1 MKSRVGVLAAIA
13 AAGLALVPTVLAGA
27 STSLTITTPKQ
38 GQSFA
43 LHNTSYI
50 PVAGTVSF
58 APATQSSTTFFLRRD
73 ACGTSDDN
81 PHLSVTKGT
90 DAGDGCGLTLTSI
103 VGLGGTVDQAAS
115 VDFPT
120 EDGMPLTLDTSR
132 NVTGTIDLESFAL
145 AAGTGLGAGDLTVDI
160 SLEALV
166 GGNGVD
172 IGSTSQTVVITP
184 VAANYPV
191 QFTIQPNA
199 ALSKTDL
206 SGVDLRV
213 HVEGPF
219 VFSGF
224 IGNSGASWVALPS
237 YTASL
242 TDSVQISIDDPTFAN
257 PIPARIFSTSKGT
270 QWSVAIPTP
279 AVGKHTIYAESQQ
292 GFTTSAVVARQF
304 NVTK

>member
-1 MKSRVGVLAAIA
+1 MKSRFGVPAALI

-27 STSLTITTPKQ
+27 STSLTVTTPRQ

-58 APATQSSTTFFLRRD
+58 APATPSSTTFFVRRD
-73 ACGTSDDN
+73 GCGTSNDN

-90 DAGDGCGLTLTSI
+90 DAGNGCGLTLTSI
-103 VGLGGTVDQAAS
+103 VGLGGVVDQSAS
-115 VDFPT
+115 VDFPS
-120 EDGMPLTLDTSR
+120 EDGMPLTLDAGR
-132 NVTGTIDLESFAL
+132 NVTGTIDLESIAL
-145 AAGTGLGAGDLTVDI
+145 ADGAGAGAGDLTVDI

-166 GGNGVD
+166 GGSGVA

-184 VAANYPV
+184 VAADYPV
-191 QFTIQPNA
+191 QFTVQPNS
-199 ALSKTDL
+199 ALNKTDL

-213 HVEGPF
+213 HVQGPF

-224 IGNSGASWVALPS
+224 IGNSGASWVVLPS

-270 QWSVAIPTP
+270 QWSLAIPTP
-279 AVGKHTIYAESQQ
+279 AVGKHTLYARSQQ
-292 GFTTSAVVARQF
+292 GFTTSAVVTRQF